1 MYTVLDAIAGLSRMA
16 SEQNVGE
23 APLNSDEDLTKQFL
37 LQNKVSEY
45 CANELIQNRGFT
57 SLYAL
62 ALAEPIDLQGPEI
75 PAGQQRLILHL
86 VKVIK
91 SQAETKSVT
100 DQELVANQQPAPSN
114 TDPGLGSGQTSQ
126 PTTTQSSATTQPPL
140 HSSQPSATQTH
151 QADDLYGAAIT
162 NSMIAEQQQLR
173 AHQIQGPASYPD
185 DNSSQ
190 RHDSAPQPSWN
201 DPQIHLSTAT
211 GKSVCSHYDICDF
224 VQCNI
229 EEDTI
234 IGCQGDQQIVV
245 KSGPRKPKLENLTLS
260 QWSIANLAILYKL
273 VGENRLGADAMLDY
287 LSYTTKVYQLV
298 QRFNLPS
305 VLLYDREYRKL
316 QATMKFRWGTDVQH
330 LHTLCLQ
337 ARDRPPVQGVQIAKK
352 SGMQRQGGNRSDRPK
367 RDTPICRNFNSSKGC
382 THPSCN
388 YRHECIVPG
397 CGKNHTVMSHTA
409 EKK

>member
-1 MYTVLDAIAGLSRMA
+1 M
-16 SEQNVGE
+16 
-23 APLNSDEDLTKQFL
+23 
-37 LQNKVSEY
+37 
-45 CANELIQNRGFT
+45 
-57 SLYAL
+57 
-62 ALAEPIDLQGPEI
+62 EPIDLQGPEI

-100 DQELVANQQPAPSN
+100 DQELVANHQPAPSN

-126 PTTTQSSATTQPPL
+126 PPTTQSSATTQPPL

-185 DNSSQ
+185 DNNSQ

-234 IGCQGDQQIVV
+234 IGCQG
-245 KSGPRKPKLENLTLS
+245 T
-260 QWSIANLAILYKL
+260 
-273 VGENRLGADAMLDY
+273 NRL
-287 LSYTTKVYQLV
+287 
-298 QRFNLPS
+298 
-305 VLLYDREYRKL
+305 
-316 QATMKFRWGTDVQH
+316 W
-330 LHTLCLQ
+330 
-337 ARDRPPVQGVQIAKK
+337 
-352 SGMQRQGGNRSDRPK
+352 
-367 RDTPICRNFNSSKGC
+367 
-382 THPSCN
+382 
-388 YRHECIVPG
+388 
-397 CGKNHTVMSHTA
+397 
-409 EKK
+409 